1 MNAPNQEGKQIGLID
16 KQISQTK
23 LQVFLAFQETIT
35 WRLVNCSFATYINTE
50 DIYSRNLVFL
60 ENVSSIV
67 FMFGILIP
75 LSSSNF
81 YSPEYGVGRK
91 HGILFA

>member
-23 LQVFLAFQETIT
+23 LQGCLAFQETIT

-50 DIYSRNLVFL
+50 DIYSCNLVLL

-81 YSPEYGVGRK
+81 YSPGYGVGRK
-91 HGILFA
+91 HGISFA